1 MKKTIILLMLIA
13 SLFLVM
19 TACSPSP
26 NEDVGTDDPT
36 TPTTP
41 TTPDNPAPAVTA
53 ISENKLAVEKAVLAA
68 VSDIQFSD
76 LVPGKNPITKGLN
89 EQTGITIKDGSYIAI
104 NSSTSRSSS
113 VPVTIQ
119 ISATTEDGKEVEI
132 TYQANVTLNNS
143 KLDTIEPTN
152 VDAKVDNAKVADITD
167 EYVPVAMLT
176 FKETKTI
183 FKEIVDAYTDYF
195 LNPNNVFPAGLE
207 IDTEKSFITFNQTG
221 INASIVFKSLKID
234 TEWHKI
240 IVKGKNDSLEII
252 IDGWTS
258 VDVGDSQP
266 ETPVFTVEENPAVK
280 PEDNSNV
287 VDDNTVLETANNVF
301 SLMTGIMMNT
311 EISQEDYQSG
321 YIAVGTQNYNS
332 GELPLTV
339 VYTEQQLTYVN
350 RFVKDIFGSGSLNS
364 FLIHQIIPINDNNG
378 EVKMI
383 AKLNFAGLSF
393 NSVEFEF
400 IALPMEYSND
410 GQGSSKTDNSMDGWF
425 ESFTIH

>member
-1 MKKTIILLMLIA
+1 M
-13 SLFLVM
+13 
-19 TACSPSP
+19 
-26 NEDVGTDDPT
+26 
-36 TPTTP
+36 
-41 TTPDNPAPAVTA
+41 
-53 ISENKLAVEKAVLAA
+53 
-68 VSDIQFSD
+68 
-76 LVPGKNPITKGLN
+76 
-89 EQTGITIKDGSYIAI
+89 
-104 NSSTSRSSS
+104 
-113 VPVTIQ
+113 
-119 ISATTEDGKEVEI
+119 
-132 TYQANVTLNNS
+132 
-143 KLDTIEPTN
+143 
-152 VDAKVDNAKVADITD
+152 
-167 EYVPVAMLT
+167 T

-425 ESFTIH
+425 ESFTIDGESYKYLVDSFFKSLLKMSYAQMMISPFDAINRKDPSSDISQSDITISGNDYIFEGNALPAKGTITINKENGTFSFEDFNYYMSYTYDGSYKDVISSLISGSGTVVYNESDKISSVAFDTFSVDKIGEATDYELRNANIIIDFTFKRMSMGSY

>member
-68 VSDIQFSD
+68 VSDIQFSG

-167 EYVPVAMLT
+167 EYVPVAM
-176 FKETKTI
+176 
-183 FKEIVDAYTDYF
+183 
-195 LNPNNVFPAGLE
+195 
-207 IDTEKSFITFNQTG
+207 
-221 INASIVFKSLKID
+221 
-234 TEWHKI
+234 
-240 IVKGKNDSLEII
+240 
-252 IDGWTS
+252 
-258 VDVGDSQP
+258 
-266 ETPVFTVEENPAVK
+266 
-280 PEDNSNV
+280 
-287 VDDNTVLETANNVF
+287 
-301 SLMTGIMMNT
+301 
-311 EISQEDYQSG
+311 
-321 YIAVGTQNYNS
+321 
-332 GELPLTV
+332 
-339 VYTEQQLTYVN
+339 
-350 RFVKDIFGSGSLNS
+350 
-364 FLIHQIIPINDNNG
+364 
-378 EVKMI
+378 
-383 AKLNFAGLSF
+383 
-393 NSVEFEF
+393 
-400 IALPMEYSND
+400 
-410 GQGSSKTDNSMDGWF
+410 
-425 ESFTIH
+425 